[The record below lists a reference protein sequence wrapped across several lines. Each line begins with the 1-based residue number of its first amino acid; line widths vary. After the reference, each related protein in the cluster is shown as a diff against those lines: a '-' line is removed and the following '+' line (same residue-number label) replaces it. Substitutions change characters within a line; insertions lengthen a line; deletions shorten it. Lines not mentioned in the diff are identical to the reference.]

1 MTELDA
7 TDSIFSFNW
16 YPNEYPN
23 EDDIVL
29 VKKVNEDDLGN
40 WYELLEYG
48 SKEGFSPPTFNR
60 KKTSK
65 KIMYARIQRVDPD
78 GHEIDLS
85 FRYINPQE
93 EKNAKTRFENYK
105 KVMNMLLSTSNRV
118 KHTKFEELIEKVVYP
133 LHNQYDDA
141 YYALKRVID
150 QPEILKQLDVSD
162 DIKRMLIEQNQKM
175 FMKPEIKIRALFEAE
190 IFSCEGVE
198 LLKNALSE
206 GYEVE
211 NEIDLEDSDQNS
223 KANLLISVVAPPTY
237 SIFFETSDKEK
248 GLELA
253 NKILRKIENK
263 INEYKGRFLLKE
275 DPKVFEKT
283 DLGKNEE
290 L

>member
-29 VKKVNEDDLGN
+29 VKKVHEDDLGN

-105 KVMNMLLSTSNRV
+105 KIMNLLFSISKRV

-133 LHNQYDDA
+133 LHNMYDDA
-141 YYALKRVID
+141 YYALKRIID

-162 DIKRMLIEQNQKM
+162 DIKRMLIEQIQKM

-206 GYEVE
+206 G
-211 NEIDLEDSDQNS
+211 
-223 KANLLISVVAPPTY
+223 
-237 SIFFETSDKEK
+237 
-248 GLELA
+248 
-253 NKILRKIENK
+253 
-263 INEYKGRFLLKE
+263 
-275 DPKVFEKT
+275 
-283 DLGKNEE
+283 
-290 L
+290 